1 MSENLIVGS
10 IMFPHQ
16 RQHSSIIDIQSYRV
30 ANCDIDHYL
39 VVVQVRRRT
48 SVNKQAAQKF
58 DMDRFNFKKLNDVE
72 VTEHWLKSET
82 SLQHW
87 NTSMIMWTLVG
98 LEKVLEYKT

>member
-1 MSENLIVGS
+1 MSVRVQQMWLQPLEAFKCCLASHFPLTMRFGDVIYIRSLRETPKFGREKHNL
-10 IMFPHQ
+10 
-16 RQHSSIIDIQSYRV
+16 
-30 ANCDIDHYL
+30 
-39 VVVQVRRRT
+39 
-48 SVNKQAAQKF
+48 
-58 DMDRFNFKKLNDVE
+58 KKLNDVE